1 MPRKQK
7 RRKGS
12 LIISLLMKTD
22 LIERMDVAVAEQ
34 NRNTRKA
41 PLNRSE
47 WIRRAIERD
56 LDHINR
62 SRGRKAMEA
71 AVLAMVKPYIPPTL
85 EEMGYAGNLNPE

>member
-1 MPRKQK
+1 MDRKQK

-12 LIISLLMKTD
+12 LIVSLLMKTD
-22 LIERMDVAVAEQ
+22 LIERMDLAVEEQ

-56 LDHINR
+56 LDHRNR
-62 SRGRKAMEA
+62 SRGRRAMEA
-71 AVLAMVKPYIPPTL
+71 HVLATVGSLTPGPF
-85 EEMGYAGNLNPE
+85 